1 MNVKT
6 LNVFS
11 VEAQYISWLLLTM
24 LSLKVVEI
32 VDRAARRGGWQIGV
46 GGTPQNR
53 NRYRLHN
60 QQCKITDHKKQVQ
73 TTQPAVHNHRL

>member
-46 GGTPQNR
+46 G
-53 NRYRLHN
+53 
-60 QQCKITDHKKQVQ
+60 
-73 TTQPAVHNHRL
+73 VHNHRQQKTGPDYRQKTINQTT